1 MPQDNT
7 YGTYHLADNPALY
20 DPMRNNTFEFVVTG
34 LDKLL
39 RVGAD
44 GSEENAYITN
54 AQEVLRLSVD
64 SASIPMFT
72 QEVISV
78 KRGNSTIKFAGTP
91 SFASGSLVVNDWI
104 GADSKSA
111 LMAWQN
117 LSYNVKTD
125 RVGNA
130 ADYKKDCWLIEY
142 TPDYTKQVR
151 QWQLK
156 GCFISGLSEDAY
168 SMSSDGKKT
177 ISATIE
183 YDRAELTPYDPNENV

>member
-72 QEVISV
+72 QEVIPV

-168 SMSSDGKKT
+168 AMSSDGKKT

-183 YDRAELTPYDPNENV
+183 YDRAIMSLPD

>member
-72 QEVISV
+72 QEFRLSV
-78 KRGNSTIKFAGTP
+78 VTRQSSLLVRLHLLLVQLLSMT
-91 SFASGSLVVNDWI
+91 GSVQIV
-104 GADSKSA
+104 S
-111 LMAWQN
+111 
-117 LSYNVKTD
+117 
-125 RVGNA
+125 
-130 ADYKKDCWLIEY
+130 
-142 TPDYTKQVR
+142 
-151 QWQLK
+151 QL
-156 GCFISGLSEDAY
+156 
-168 SMSSDGKKT
+168 
-177 ISATIE
+177 
-183 YDRAELTPYDPNENV
+183 

>member
-20 DPMRNNTFEFVVTG
+20 DPMRNNSFEFVVTG

-72 QEVISV
+72 QEVIPV

-130 ADYKKDCWLIEY
+130 ADYKKDCWLIEF
-142 TPDYTKQVR
+142 TPDFTKQVR

-168 SMSSDGKKT
+168 SMSNDGKKT

-183 YDRAELTPYDPNENV
+183 YDRAIMSLPD

>member
-72 QEVISV
+72 QEVIPV

-168 SMSSDGKKT
+168 AMRSDGKKT

-183 YDRAELTPYDPNENV
+183 YDRAIMSLPD

>member
-7 YGTYHLADNPALY
+7 YGTYHLADNPDLY
-20 DPMRNNTFEFVVTG
+20 DPMRNNSFEFVVTG

-72 QEVISV
+72 QEVIPV

-183 YDRAELTPYDPNENV
+183 YDRAIMSLPD

>member
-72 QEVISV
+72 QEVIPV
-78 KRGNSTIKFAGTP
+78 KRGNSTIKFADTP

-183 YDRAELTPYDPNENV
+183 YDRAIMSLPD

>member
-39 RVGAD
+39 RVVAD
-44 GSEENAYITN
+44 GSEENAYSTN

-72 QEVISV
+72 QEVIPV

-91 SFASGSLVVNDWI
+91 SFASGSIVVNDWI

-183 YDRAELTPYDPNENV
+183 YDRAIMSLPD

>member
-7 YGTYHLADNPALY
+7 YGTYHLADNPVLY

-72 QEVISV
+72 QEVIPV

-183 YDRAELTPYDPNENV
+183 YDRAIMSLPD

>member
-72 QEVISV
+72 QEVIPV

-183 YDRAELTPYDPNENV
+183 YDRAIMSLPD

>member
-64 SASIPMFT
+64 STSIPMFT
-72 QEVISV
+72 QEVIPV

-177 ISATIE
+177 INATIE
-183 YDRAELTPYDPNENV
+183 YDRAIMSLPD

>member
-72 QEVISV
+72 QEVIPV

-130 ADYKKDCWLIEY
+130 ADYKKDCWLIEF
-142 TPDYTKQVR
+142 TPDFTKQVR

-168 SMSSDGKKT
+168 SMSNDGKKT

-183 YDRAELTPYDPNENV
+183 YDRAIMSLPD

>member
-72 QEVISV
+72 QEVIPV

-142 TPDYTKQVR
+142 TPDFTKQVR

-183 YDRAELTPYDPNENV
+183 YDRAIMSLPD

>member
-7 YGTYHLADNPALY
+7 YGTYHLANNPALY

-72 QEVISV
+72 QEVIPV

-183 YDRAELTPYDPNENV
+183 YDRAIMSLPD

>member
-72 QEVISV
+72 QEVIPV
-78 KRGNSTIKFAGTP
+78 KRGNSTIKCAGRP

-183 YDRAELTPYDPNENV
+183 YDRAIMSLPD

>member
-7 YGTYHLADNPALY
+7 YGTYHLADNPTLY

-34 LDKLL
+34 LDNIL

-44 GSEENAYITN
+44 GSEDNAYITN

-72 QEVISV
+72 QEVIPV

-183 YDRAELTPYDPNENV
+183 YDRAIMSLPD

>member
-72 QEVISV
+72 QEVIPV

-130 ADYKKDCWLIEY
+130 ADYKKDCWLIEF
-142 TPDYTKQVR
+142 TPDFTKQVR

-183 YDRAELTPYDPNENV
+183 YDRAIMSLPD

>member
-72 QEVISV
+72 QEVIPV

-91 SFASGSLVVNDWI
+91 SFASGSLIVNDWI

-183 YDRAELTPYDPNENV
+183 YDRAIMSLPD

>member
-72 QEVISV
+72 QEPILV

-183 YDRAELTPYDPNENV
+183 YDRAIMSLPD

>member
-72 QEVISV
+72 QEVIPV

-177 ISATIE
+177 INATIE
-183 YDRAELTPYDPNENV
+183 YDRAIMSLPD

>member
-7 YGTYHLADNPALY
+7 YGTYHLADNPTLY

-34 LDKLL
+34 LDNIL

-64 SASIPMFT
+64 STSIPMFT
-72 QEVISV
+72 QEVITV
-78 KRGNSTIKFAGTP
+78 PRGNSTVKFAGRPTFP
-91 SFASGSLVVNDWI
+91 SGSLVVNDWI
-104 GADSKSA
+104 GADTKSA

-117 LSYNVKTD
+117 LSYNVNTD

-142 TPDYTKQVR
+142 TPDFTRQIR
-151 QWQLK
+151 QWKLK
-156 GCFISGLSEDAY
+156 GCFISGLSEDAF

-177 ISATIE
+177 INATIE
-183 YDRAELTPYDPNENV
+183 YDRAIMSLPD

>member
-72 QEVISV
+72 QEVIPV

-91 SFASGSLVVNDWI
+91 SVASGSLVVNDWI

-183 YDRAELTPYDPNENV
+183 YDRAIMSLPD

>member
-54 AQEVLRLSVD
+54 AQEVLRLSID

-72 QEVISV
+72 QEVIPV

-156 GCFISGLSEDAY
+156 GCFISGLSEDAD
-168 SMSSDGKKT
+168 SMSSDGKRT

-183 YDRAELTPYDPNENV
+183 YDRAIMSLPD

>member
-20 DPMRNNTFEFVVTG
+20 DPMRNNSFEFVVTG

-72 QEVISV
+72 QEVIPV

-130 ADYKKDCWLIEY
+130 ADYKKDCWLIEF
-142 TPDYTKQVR
+142 TPDFTKQVR

-183 YDRAELTPYDPNENV
+183 YDRAIMSLPD

>member
-72 QEVISV
+72 QEVIPI

-183 YDRAELTPYDPNENV
+183 YDRAIMSLPD

>member
-39 RVGAD
+39 RVGSD

-72 QEVISV
+72 QEVIPV

-183 YDRAELTPYDPNENV
+183 YDRAIMSLPD

>member
-7 YGTYHLADNPALY
+7 YGTYHLADNPTLY

-34 LDKLL
+34 LDNIL

-64 SASIPMFT
+64 STSIPMFT
-72 QEVISV
+72 QEVITV
-78 KRGNSTIKFAGTP
+78 QRGNSTVKFAGRPTFP
-91 SFASGSLVVNDWI
+91 SGSLVVNDWI
-104 GADSKSA
+104 GADTKSA

-117 LSYNVKTD
+117 LSYNVNTD

-142 TPDYTKQVR
+142 TPDYTRQIR
-151 QWQLK
+151 QWKLK
-156 GCFISGLSEDAY
+156 GCFISGLSEDAF

-177 ISATIE
+177 INATIE
-183 YDRAELTPYDPNENV
+183 YDRAIMSLPD

>member
-7 YGTYHLADNPALY
+7 YGTYHLADNPTLY

-34 LDKLL
+34 LDNLL

-64 SASIPMFT
+64 STSIPMFT
-72 QEVISV
+72 QDVIPIQ
-78 KRGNSTIKFAGTP
+78 RGNSTVKFAGRP
-91 SFASGSLVVNDWI
+91 KFSSGSLVVNDWI
-104 GADSKSA
+104 GADTKSA

-117 LSYNVKTD
+117 LSYNVNTD

-142 TPDYTKQVR
+142 TPDYTRQIR
-151 QWQLK
+151 QWKLK
-156 GCFISGLSEDAY
+156 GCFISGLSEDAF
-168 SMSSDGKKT
+168 SMSSGDNKT
-177 ISATIE
+177 INATIE
-183 YDRAELTPYDPNENV
+183 YDRAIMSLPD

>member
-72 QEVISV
+72 QEVIPI

-91 SFASGSLVVNDWI
+91 SFASRSIVVNDWI

-183 YDRAELTPYDPNENV
+183 YDRAIMSLPD

>member
-72 QEVISV
+72 QEVIPV

-183 YDRAELTPYDPNENV
+183 HDRARMSLPD

>member
-1 MPQDNT
+1 M
-7 YGTYHLADNPALY
+7 
-20 DPMRNNTFEFVVTG
+20 
-34 LDKLL
+34 

-72 QEVISV
+72 QEVIPV

-183 YDRAELTPYDPNENV
+183 YDRAIMSLPD

>member
-72 QEVISV
+72 QEVIPV

-151 QWQLK
+151 
-156 GCFISGLSEDAY
+156 
-168 SMSSDGKKT
+168 
-177 ISATIE
+177 
-183 YDRAELTPYDPNENV
+183 

>member
-72 QEVISV
+72 QEVIPV

-142 TPDYTKQVR
+142 TPGFTKIVR

-183 YDRAELTPYDPNENV
+183 YDRAIMSLPD

>member
-72 QEVISV
+72 QEVIPV
-78 KRGNSTIKFAGTP
+78 KRGNSTIKFAGTL

-183 YDRAELTPYDPNENV
+183 YDRAIMSLPD

>member
-72 QEVISV
+72 QEVIPV

-104 GADSKSA
+104 GAASKSA

-183 YDRAELTPYDPNENV
+183 YDRAIMSLPD